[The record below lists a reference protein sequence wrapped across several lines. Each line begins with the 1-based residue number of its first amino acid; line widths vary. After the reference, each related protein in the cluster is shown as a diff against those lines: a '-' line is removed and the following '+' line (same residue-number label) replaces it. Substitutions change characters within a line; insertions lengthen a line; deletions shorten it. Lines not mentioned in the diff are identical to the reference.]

1 MKIIPNFFVKYYK
14 FKEIKFLI
22 FGGLNTLFAYFS
34 SLFVYYNFEKYLG
47 LFLTLLVINIINIS
61 FSFFVLKIYV
71 FKSKGRW
78 LAQYLRSYIT
88 YANIFI
94 LNVLLLF
101 LFLKV
106 FYIPFYISSFLVIVL
121 CTSVSYILNL
131 KFTFR

>member
-34 SLFVYYNFEKYLG
+34 SLFIYYNFEKYLG

>member
-34 SLFVYYNFEKYLG
+34 SLFIYYNFEKYLG
-47 LFLTLLVINIINIS
+47 LFLTLLVINIIDIS
-61 FSFFVLKIYV
+61 FSFVVLKIYV

-94 LNVLLLF
+94 LNILLLF